1 MNIAAERLQGLAVRA
16 LVRHGL
22 REPAALQCARMLIAA
37 DICGLEAHGVSRVP
51 MYCRMLARGRILGGA
66 EPRLLTADPDA
77 AAVLVDAAGGI
88 GYDACAVAIETLV
101 PRARRHGVAFAGIRR
116 STHVGA
122 LGLHL
127 QALADAGFVAL
138 ALSGAPAAMPFAGG
152 RKPLLGTNPVA
163 AVFPRRDAEPLL
175 VDMSMTTVARGHI
188 LLAAQRGEPIPG
200 DWALDRDGQPTTD
213 AQAALGG
220 SLRPVGGAKGSMLAL
235 CFELL
240 CAALT
245 GAAFGFEADAFFAE
259 DGNAPNLGQA
269 FLAID
274 PARLAGRETYLE
286 RVETLVAALSA
297 EPEVRM
303 PGERRAAL
311 RAAAL
316 RDGVPVADDLVARLE
331 DLAQQSSQELPAPPP
346 ISS

>member
-1 MNIAAERLQGLAVRA
+1 MNITVERLQHLAVRA

-22 REPAALQCARMLIAA
+22 REPAAIECARMLVAA
-37 DICGLEAHGVSRVP
+37 DACGLETHGVSRVP
-51 MYCRMLARGRILGGA
+51 MYCRMLTRGRILGDA
-66 EPRLLTADPDA
+66 EPRLLTTDPDA
-77 AAVLVDAAGGI
+77 AAVLIDAAGGI
-88 GYDACAVAIETLV
+88 GYDACALAIDALV
-101 PRARRHGVAFAGIRR
+101 PRARRHGVAFAGVRR

-122 LGLHL
+122 LGMHL
-127 QALADAGFVAL
+127 QALADHGLVGV
-138 ALSGAPAAMPFAGG
+138 ALSGAPAAMSFAGG
-152 RKPLLGTNPVA
+152 RKALLGTNPVA
-163 AVFPRRDAEPLL
+163 AVCPRREGGPLL
-175 VDMSMTTVARGHI
+175 IDLSMTTVARGHI
-188 LLAAQRGEPIPG
+188 LLAAQRGETIPS
-200 DWALDRDGQPTTD
+200 DWALDSDGRPTTD
-213 AQAALGG
+213 ARAALKG

-269 FLAID
+269 FLAFD
-274 PARLAGRETYLE
+274 PARLAGTETYLA

-297 EPEVRM
+297 EPETRM
-303 PGERRAAL
+303 PGERRAGL

-331 DLAQQSSQELPAPPP
+331 ALQEPLAPPP
-346 ISS
+346 VSP